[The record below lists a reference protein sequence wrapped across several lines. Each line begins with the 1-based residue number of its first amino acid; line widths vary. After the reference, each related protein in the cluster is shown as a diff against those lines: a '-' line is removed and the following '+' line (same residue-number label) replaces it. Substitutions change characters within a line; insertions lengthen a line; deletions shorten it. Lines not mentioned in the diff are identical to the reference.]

1 MTALIPLRVT
11 AIGFAFLFAVMPP
24 VRAAPGADLAFR
36 HGVASGEVTPTSAV
50 VWTRVDREVVLTLE
64 LSDTEAFT
72 RPLTRTAAALAAN
85 DFTARALVLPLKPA
99 TRYFFRWRYGNAASD
114 VGTFVTAPFLTR
126 KSFRFAWS
134 GDSDPSQIGGAPVFN
149 NWEALDA
156 ARREQPDFF
165 VYLGDTIYSD
175 FRAGGLLPDVQ
186 TLEGFRG
193 LYRSARDFPSLQALA
208 RSTSIYAIWDDHEVR
223 NDWDGETV
231 DPAILATG
239 RKAFLEYMPLWDR
252 PVLQD
257 RACATAPLFRVFSWG
272 GEADVFVLD
281 TRSCRSASVEQVCL
295 GDLAPTMPAA
305 LRLQFGL
312 PAQPAPDCLDA
323 LNNPSRTILG
333 PVQKAVFK
341 QALFAS
347 RARFKIVITPE
358 PIQQLLVLPY
368 DAWEGYAAERVEI
381 LSFIRDQGIRNVLF
395 LTTDGHQN
403 VMNNVFIDRFT
414 NPAPIAYE
422 VMTGPIA
429 TVTWQN
435 LLLASPVPGAVTA
448 QHAIHAILG
457 VQCRHLDA
465 YSYGVVEIDAAAG
478 TATISVKDATGN
490 VLHDQVAP
498 ATTCTQT
505 LPAS

>member
-1 MTALIPLRVT
+1 MAL
-11 AIGFAFLFAVMPP
+11 GFGLLFAITAPTG
-24 VRAAPGADLAFR
+24 AAGGAGVSFT
-36 HGVASGEVTPTSAV
+36 HGVASGEVTPASAV

-64 LSDTEAFT
+64 VSDTKAFT
-72 RPLTRTAAALAAN
+72 TPLTLTAAALAAN
-85 DFTARALVLPLKPA
+85 DFTAKALVFPLKPA
-99 TRYFFRWRYGNAASD
+99 TRYFFRWRHGNAVSD
-114 VGTFVTAPFLTR
+114 VGTFVTAPLLTR
-126 KSFRFAWS
+126 RSFRFVWS
-134 GDSDPSQIGGAPVFN
+134 GDSDPSRIGGLPVFN

-156 ARREQPDFF
+156 ARGEQPDFF

-186 TLEGFRG
+186 TLDGFRG
-193 LYRSARDFPSLQALA
+193 LYKSARDFPALQALA

-257 RACATAPLFRVFSWG
+257 RDCATAPLFRAFSWG
-272 GEADVFVLD
+272 READLFVLD

-295 GDLAPTMPAA
+295 GDLAPTMPASI
-305 LRLQFGL
+305 RPQFGL
-312 PAQPAPDCLDA
+312 AAQPPAGCLDA
-323 LNNPSRTILG
+323 INDPSRTILG
-333 PVQKAVFK
+333 RVQKAVFK
-341 QALFAS
+341 QALLAS

-358 PIQQLLVLPY
+358 AIQQLLVVPY
-368 DAWEGYAAERVEI
+368 DTWEGYTAERIEI

-403 VMNNVFIDRFT
+403 VMNDVFIDRFT

-429 TVTWQN
+429 SVTWQN
-435 LLLASPVPGAVTA
+435 LLLAAVGPGGVAA
-448 QHAIHAILG
+448 QQAIHGILG
-457 VQCRHLDA
+457 AQCRHLDA
-465 YSYGVVEIDAAAG
+465 YSYGVVEIDAVTG

-490 VLHDQVAP
+490 VLHDQVTP
-498 ATTCTQT
+498 ATACTKT